1 MGVVTDP
8 ITDMLNRIRNAY
20 NGRHTSAD
28 VPKSKMKMEI
38 AKILHKEGYLRGFQL
53 VNQGRDLRMRLKY
66 DEFSQP
72 VIAGSR
78 RVSKPGRRVYSNL
91 HELPRVLQGIG
102 IAIVSTSNGVMT
114 AGEARE
120 RGIGGEVV
128 CEIW

>member
-8 ITDMLNRIRNAY
+8 ISDMLNRITNAY

-28 VPKSKMKMEI
+28 VPKSKMKMAI

-78 RVSKPGRRVYSNL
+78 RVSKPGRRVYSNM

>member
-8 ITDMLNRIRNAY
+8 ISDMLNRITNAY

-28 VPKSKMKMEI
+28 VPKSKMKMAI

-78 RVSKPGRRVYSNL
+78 RVSKPGRRVYSNM

-102 IAIVSTSNGVMT
+102 IAVVSTSNGVMT